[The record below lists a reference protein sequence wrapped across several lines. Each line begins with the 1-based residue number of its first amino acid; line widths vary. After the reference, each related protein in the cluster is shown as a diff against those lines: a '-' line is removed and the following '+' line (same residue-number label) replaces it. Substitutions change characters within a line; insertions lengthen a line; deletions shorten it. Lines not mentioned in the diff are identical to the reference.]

1 MLLSATMTERI
12 VHCRMYKKDLPGLS
26 RPPYKNELGQ
36 QIFAEVSRAAWDQW
50 LKDSVKLIN
59 TYRVDLAAPEGQKF
73 MLEQCG
79 IYFKFKEGELAGT
92 AWTPPAESG
101 HEGHDH
107 AGHDHAGHDH
117 GHKE

>member
-1 MLLSATMTERI
+1 MHRVTMTERI

-36 QIFAEVSRAAWDQW
+36 KIFAEVSKDAWDQW

-73 MLEQCG
+73 MLDQCA
-79 IYFKFKEGELAGT
+79 IYFKFQEGDVAGT
-92 AWTPPAESG
+92 AWTPPADSG
-101 HEGHDH
+101 GSHSHS
-107 AGHDHAGHDH
+107 
-117 GHKE
+117 KE